1 MNSELNDIIDD
12 AKRELNRIKD
22 WISENS
28 FDNKVLY
35 LNSYAVIKASGT
47 IELVMKTMIF
57 NRMTENASQENINY
71 ITRMI
76 LDSYFNPTTGKIENL
91 LQDLNSDWK
100 LKFHNYVKDNFQKKS
115 DLNSLIGQRNTFSH
129 GSRINMSIDAIINDF
144 NSGTEIL
151 EELFKII
158 NS

>member
-76 LDSYFNPTTGKIENL
+76 LDSSFNPTTGKIENL

-100 LKFHNYVKDNFQKKS
+100 LKFHNYVKIPICTV
-115 DLNSLIGQRNTFSH
+115 DLYDI
-129 GSRINMSIDAIINDF
+129 
-144 NSGTEIL
+144 E
-151 EELFKII
+151 
-158 NS
+158 